1 MKLTDVMVHKM
12 TPTQGDVAANL
23 ATIQRRVAEA
33 SSSECQCR
41 LERRRSVPVLPLSSR
56 NRLRLGPCLVTPTVH
71 TGGAALAVFPELCL
85 TGYGVFDKGA
95 LLAKAMTLTSDPVTA
110 CGRVA
115 VEHNIAVLVSFP
127 EVAEVD
133 GTGATTAAYI
143 TVVVVDRTGAR
154 VAHHRKAHLWGDYER
169 VSFVPGSLPFRPFHI
184 DGTPFPLGVAICYE
198 LEITEPARCLALQG
212 AKLILFPAACA
223 CEMSPIALIGRV
235 RAMENNVFCVYCNH
249 GFVEEPGRAA
259 GQLEFPGGS
268 FAAGPDGGCDRVWS
282 PTGVLIIVCSRRPP
296 LRVSPSPVIPDPACL
311 NHPWTRVLGP
321 WCAGTLLQSAPA
333 ADATLLVPVDPS
345 SPQALEWSERNP
357 YLRDR
362 RPELYGVILDA
373 VPRE

>member
-1 MKLTDVMVHKM
+1 MVHKM

-33 SSSECQCR
+33 SSS
-41 LERRRSVPVLPLSSR
+41 
-56 NRLRLGPCLVTPTVH
+56 
-71 TGGAALAVFPELCL
+71 GAALAVFPELCL

-143 TVVVVDRTGAR
+143 TVVVFDRTGAR

-249 GFVEEPGRAA
+249 GFVEEPARAA

-268 FAAGPDGGCDRVWS
+268 FAAGPD
-282 PTGVLIIVCSRRPP
+282 
-296 LRVSPSPVIPDPACL
+296 
-311 NHPWTRVLGP
+311 
-321 WCAGTLLQSAPA
+321 GTLLQSAPA

-362 RPELYGVILDA
+362 RPELYGAILDA